1 MLKQIRLGL
10 IGCGVIGQVH
20 LRLAPTIEGAAFAA
34 VCDLREEAA
43 RASEDVSMG
52 VTAQGKTFLGFF
64 AGGHRG
70 FGHKRR
76 GRRSS
81 DGAIAGD

>member
-1 MLKQIRLGL
+1 MADLKR
-10 IGCGVIGQVH
+10 CF
-20 LRLAPTIEGAAFAA
+20 RA
-34 VCDLREEAA
+34 VFHNGGNVREEAA

>member
-1 MLKQIRLGL
+1 
-10 IGCGVIGQVH
+10 V
-20 LRLAPTIEGAAFAA
+20 
-34 VCDLREEAA
+34 REEAA
-43 RASEDVSMG
+43 RASEDASMG
-52 VTAQGKTFLGFF
+52 VTAQGKTFLDFF